1 MSIHK
6 RLADIQSKLVAPKGQ
21 TNTFGKY
28 QYRSCE
34 DIVEAVK
41 PLLDG
46 LSLTT
51 DDEVVLIGDRY
62 YIKATASIRDG
73 KEVVT
78 ATAYAREPDEKKG
91 MDLAQLSGATSSYSR
106 KYALNGLFA
115 IDDTKDADTLDNRKQ
130 ASVSVITK
138 SQVTALKGLIKKTE
152 TDTAK
157 LLAWIGAPSLE
168 EITTDQQP
176 KISAA
181 LRKKMAEK
189 QAEVA

>member
-1 MSIHK
+1 MSIYK

-46 LSLTT
+46 LSLTI

-168 EITTDQQP
+168 EITTIIQ
-176 KISAA
+176 
-181 LRKKMAEK
+181 KMK
-189 QAEVA
+189 SF